1 MPRLAST
8 ALLAALT
15 LAALTLAAL
24 PVSAQVTLK
33 PVQEYPLPEQHSYI
47 IGLEAPFIANQNA
60 ARLFLFTTQESYSS
74 LLPYYPQQGWQK
86 EFDLTPFNV
95 NLFENSSVAINPVN
109 TNNYYLTGGL
119 SLNRSILFQ
128 QSPIAIINNQRIGN
142 LQFVPQNIVLR
153 APTTPGG
160 PVEVFY
166 TVTGENGNTPGIYR
180 HGNVDQMPWTNS
192 TSIAASSGVGAL
204 RFGPDGLL
212 NVIDTQTNRIT
223 RYNPDTLAYVSEV
236 DLGNTHTDRN
246 TFVITPNGFI
256 FTTFADSAGGV
267 IYDYATGAFVSEYGN
282 YYPADINPTNGSGGK
297 SSMTVD
303 ATTGMVYVLTDNS
316 AGESLFVYDS
326 NDLIEPVTGEG
337 PIHTF
342 LNGDDHATALATS
355 PTLFLRID
363 SGTATQSGVI
373 SGSGSVTKTGAGT
386 LILSASN
393 TYTGGTTINNGTLV
407 AAVTGE
413 KGTFADHSSVT
424 VNVLGTL
431 AVDGESLG
439 SGAGNTTIVINRG
452 TLTTTSSTGAA
463 TTLRNITMT
472 GGLIT
477 RSGNGRFILDGPL
490 TTLASTAIANIDAD
504 LELHNATF
512 NIADGF
518 THRGIDLTILSTLSG
533 TSPLVK
539 NGPGT
544 LSLAGASTY
553 TGHTTINDGTLVLT
567 GGNHRLPT
575 GTTVYVN
582 NDATLDLG
590 GTTQTVA
597 ALGTAAAR
605 IRGNVLN
612 GTLDTDSPIF
622 LQSGTYTANLGGSG
636 ADARLWIGG
645 DANATVTLTGINDRV
660 ATADHNQ
667 VIIGHATTGAAG
679 IVRLGHH
686 DALGAATE
694 NTLIYAGT
702 LDLNGQANVRS
713 NRIAFMSGADGALVN
728 EKPGGTATFNQSV
741 TFDAGITARIG
752 GSADMNLNGVLSGS
766 GDLEKIGGGT
776 LALFRANTYT
786 GRTSI
791 SAGYLKLGSDASLAS
806 PVISIGQDATLDVES
821 RLGGYTIGA
830 GQTLGGSGW
839 TVGQII
845 FGAGSTLA
853 PGDLSAGVDSTGT
866 LHGLGV
872 TWNGGASYLWEI
884 SDAANPDDFA
894 GINYDLLEVNR
905 LTISATAENKFTLHL
920 TSLLANHTAGD
931 VAHFNSA
938 VDHSYTIVTAPVG
951 IFGFDADAFAIDAT
965 GFTNDLNGGSWSLA
979 LSENTLNLNFTAA
992 VVPEPA
998 TATTLA
1004 GLFTL
1009 ALAALR
1015 RRRTR

>member
-1 MPRLAST
+1 MGNVPPIMSRLAST
-8 ALLAALT
+8 ALLAVL
-15 LAALTLAAL
+15 AL
-24 PVSAQVTLK
+24 PVSAQVSLQ
-33 PVQEYPLPEQHSYI
+33 PVQEYPIPEQHSYI
-47 IGLEAPFIANQNA
+47 IGLEAPFITHQNV

-74 LLPYYPQQGWQK
+74 FVPYNPQQGWQK
-86 EFDLTPFNV
+86 EFDITPFNV
-95 NLFENSSVAINPVN
+95 NLFGSYSDPNEPSSSVAINPVN
-109 TNNYYLTGGL
+109 SNVYYLTGGL
-119 SLNRSILFQ
+119 SLNRSIRFQ
-128 QSPIAIINNQRIGN
+128 QSPIAVTDNQRIGN
-142 LQFVPQNIVLR
+142 LQLIPQNIVLR

-160 PVEVFY
+160 PIEVFY
-166 TVTGENGNTPGIYR
+166 SISREYGDTAGIYR
-180 HGNVDQMPWTNS
+180 HANVDQMPWTSS

-212 NVIDTQTNRIT
+212 NVIDTLNQNIT
-223 RYNPDTLAYVSEV
+223 RYDPDTLAYVSEV
-236 DLGNTHTDRN
+236 ALGNTHTDRN

-256 FTTFADSAGGV
+256 FTTFADSAAGA
-267 IYDYATGAFVSEYGN
+267 IYDYATGALVGEYGN
-282 YYPADINPTNGSGGK
+282 YNAADIPPTNGFGGK

-303 ATTGMVYVLTDNS
+303 ATTGLVYVLTANS

-386 LILSASN
+386 LILSAS
-393 TYTGGTTINNGTLV
+393 TTINNGTLV

-413 KGTFADHSSVT
+413 KGTFADHSTVT

-439 SGAGNTTIVINRG
+439 SGAGNTTIVLNRG
-452 TLTTTSSTGAA
+452 TLTTTSSTSAA

-490 TTLASTAIANIDAD
+490 TTLPSTVMANIDAD
-504 LELHNATF
+504 IELHNATF

-518 THRGIDLTILSTLSG
+518 THRDIDLTILSTLSG

-539 NGPGT
+539 NGSGT
-544 LSLAGASTY
+544 LRLSGASTY

-597 ALGTAAAR
+597 ALSTAAAR

-622 LQSGTYTANLGGSG
+622 LQSGTYTANLSGSG
-636 ADARLWIGG
+636 ADTRLWIGG
-645 DANATVTLTGINDRV
+645 DANATVTLSGINDRV

-667 VIIGHATTGAAG
+667 LIIGHATTGAAG

-728 EKPGGTATFNQSV
+728 ENPGGTASFNGGV

-752 GSADMNLNGVLSGS
+752 GSGYMNLNGVLSGA

-776 LALFRANTYT
+776 LALSKASTYT
-786 GRTSI
+786 GRTTI
-791 SAGYLKLGSDASLAS
+791 SAGYLRLGSGASLAS
-806 PVISIGQDATLDVES
+806 SVISIGQDAGLDVEG

-830 GQTLGGSGW
+830 GQTLGGSG
-839 TVGQII
+839 
-845 FGAGSTLA
+845 
-853 PGDLSAGVDSTGT
+853 
-866 LHGLGV
+866 
-872 TWNGGASYLWEI
+872 
-884 SDAANPDDFA
+884 
-894 GINYDLLEVNR
+894 
-905 LTISATAENKFTLHL
+905 
-920 TSLLANHTAGD
+920 
-931 VAHFNSA
+931 
-938 VDHSYTIVTAPVG
+938 
-951 IFGFDADAFAIDAT
+951 
-965 GFTNDLNGGSWSLA
+965 
-979 LSENTLNLNFTAA
+979 
-992 VVPEPA
+992 
-998 TATTLA
+998 
-1004 GLFTL
+1004 
-1009 ALAALR
+1009 
-1015 RRRTR
+1015 